1 MFAPAQVHTRI
12 YAKMQIQTRARAHRL
27 KFSPADSLP
36 VPASFALLTRKVQG
50 PGLALARA
58 CRVLRQRSNKVL
70 ASPALR
76 RPRLRWQAKPA
87 FLPSRPGKSSAHPLW
102 SESRWCAEV
111 CDLLLSGG
119 WGRMGAPGPT
129 GSLGPG
135 VGARFSASPKW
146 RDVVRLHGCASQS
159 PARTWTRETRD

>member
-1 MFAPAQVHTRI
+1 MQKCKYRHVHVRTG
-12 YAKMQIQTRARAHRL
+12 L
-27 KFSPADSLP
+27 SFSPANSLP

-76 RPRLRWQAKPA
+76 RPRLRWHAKPA
-87 FLPSRPGKSSAHPLW
+87 FLPSRPREKLGAPSLERKSRVRWGLRPSA
-102 SESRWCAEV
+102 SR
-111 CDLLLSGG
+111 
-119 WGRMGAPGPT
+119 RIGAPGPA

-135 VGARFSASPKW
+135 VWARFSASPKW
-146 RDVVRLHGCASQS
+146 GAVVRLHVCASQS
-159 PARTWTRETRD
+159 PARTWTRETRG